1 MFQSMG
7 CLLVLYQ
14 GQHLGHTSLNLAKQV
29 IWEYYLASDSVQ
41 QKTPLDIATPT
52 AT

>member
-1 MFQSMG
+1 MG

-14 GQHLGHTSLNLAKQV
+14 GQDLGHTSLILAKQV
-29 IWEYYLASDSVQ
+29 IWEHYLASDSVQ
-41 QKTPLDIATPT
+41 EKTTLDIVMPT